1 MVLLEISSG
10 GETLFWI
17 TLSSLFPTEKV
28 FWFPQLRI
36 STAEDR
42 EDYLH

>member
-1 MVLLEISSG
+1 MVFLEVSSG

-17 TLSSLFPTEKV
+17 TLSSQFPIEQV
-28 FWFPQLRI
+28 FWFLQLRI
-36 STAEDR
+36 STAEER